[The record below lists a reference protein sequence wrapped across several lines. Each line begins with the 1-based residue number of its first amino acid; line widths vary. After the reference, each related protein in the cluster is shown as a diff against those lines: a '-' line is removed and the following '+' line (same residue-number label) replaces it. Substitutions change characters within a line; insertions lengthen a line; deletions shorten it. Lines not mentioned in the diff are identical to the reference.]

1 MACWLVLP
9 LPRRQMPF
17 ARAMALGCPGG
28 RVPPGVTAKHEA
40 TQCRYGVPIWAKPGW
55 AIWDCATMRPARC
68 SPPRSAR
75 WPSGWRAMPLW
86 VHGCGFMDVCTPASG
101 DRNRFA
107 GGGHACMR
115 RWRGCLAQRGSRLQA
130 GTPQALGKPAFKGLD
145 WRMRPQGQGAGKAHN
160 CGNCPDKRGTGGNF
174 PCICPLHLHPAATY
188 VHVGPLD
195 ASQLPWLASFPN
207 ALPAC
212 PLCQHPEEAGAP
224 LVPPYQGGWAAAGF
238 ACARGLPAD
247 AGSRFC
253 AAAPARLPGT
263 VFLCTGLGRL
273 TICR

>member
-1 MACWLVLP
+1 MGQARLGNMGLRNNAACTVQPPAQCRDGLP
-9 LPRRQMPF
+9 DGAP
-17 ARAMALGCPGG
+17 
-28 RVPPGVTAKHEA
+28 
-40 TQCRYGVPIWAKPGW
+40 CRYGCMDAVLWMYVHQHRGT
-55 AIWDCATMRPARC
+55 ATVLQA
-68 SPPRSAR
+68 A
-75 WPSGWRAMPLW
+75 G
-86 VHGCGFMDVCTPASG
+86 TPACVDG
-101 DRNRFA
+101 A
-107 GGGHACMR
+107 AAWPKGA
-115 RWRGCLAQRGSRLQA
+115 SRLQA